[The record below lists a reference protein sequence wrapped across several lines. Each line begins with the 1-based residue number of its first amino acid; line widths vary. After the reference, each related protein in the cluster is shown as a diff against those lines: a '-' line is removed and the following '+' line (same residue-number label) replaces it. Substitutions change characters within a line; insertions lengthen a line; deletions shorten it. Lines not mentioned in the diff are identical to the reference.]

1 MSSRIKGVSLLL
13 CCPWSSLIMRPL
25 SLMMA
30 ACGTWATCSE
40 IHLLQGD
47 ENRRNLPQHEQESQF
62 DCVSLRSVPTP

>member
-1 MSSRIKGVSLLL
+1 
-13 CCPWSSLIMRPL
+13 MRPL